1 MNEYGPI
8 DCSNERVEATASRFQ
23 TVFGA
28 FSLAVVAGLFAAVAA
43 SAGGLSALL
52 FRLAV
57 ALGVAVGAYILV
69 KSVQWWIEM
78 EAERRVAQERQ
89 RLRPVLVR
97 VAVRRRSRAL

>member
-8 DCSNERVEATASRFQ
+8 DCSSESVEAAVSRFRAF
-23 TVFGA
+23 FGA
-28 FSLAVVAGLFAAVAA
+28 FGLAVVAGLFAAVAA
-43 SAGGLSALL
+43 SAGGLSVLL

-57 ALGVAVGAYILV
+57 ALGVTVGAYVLV

-78 EAERRVAQERQ
+78 EAERRASQERQ
-89 RLRPVLVR
+89 RLRPVPVR